1 MRRDAITTN
10 HAKNDTDSQTFL
22 GVITIG
28 SGIALI
34 SAILVTQFVAISAI
48 TSNVL
53 TLTENNI
60 IFFNNVALPTFALVL
75 SGIVLIILGLR
86 SLLISYLRIY
96 DKSKLATNSSIS
108 KLNST
113 VFCTKL
119 CILSIFRHNYY
130 SKIFWIS
137 TIAYFILY
145 LFSSNTVIYRQ
156 NSLLSLPQYALHA
169 PSVYVIGCCGTPGSF
184 PVITLFLNGNLGFVF
199 IPINVILS
207 IFLSILVGINISL
220 SSKSI
225 TVAFIRNSR
234 RYNSH
239 SKRGISCSLLGASS
253 GLFAACPTCA
263 VNFIYILIGTGITV
277 TAAGSSASAATV
289 TIGHLQ
295 PLFIAM
301 SFIALLVGPLIIT
314 RYSKL

>member
-1 MRRDAITTN
+1 M
-10 HAKNDTDSQTFL
+10 
-22 GVITIG
+22 
-28 SGIALI
+28 
-34 SAILVTQFVAISAI
+34 VTQFIAISAI

-53 TLTENNI
+53 TLTENSST
-60 IFFNNVALPTFALVL
+60 FFNNIALPTFALILL
-75 SGIVLIILGLR
+75 SIVLIVLGLR

-96 DKSKLATNSSIS
+96 DKSKLAANYNIG

-113 VFCTKL
+113 IFRTKL
-119 CILSIFRHNYY
+119 CIASIFRHSHY
-130 SKIFWIS
+130 SEIFWIS
-137 TIAYFILY
+137 TIAYFILF
-145 LFSSNTVIYRQ
+145 LFSSNTVVYRQ
-156 NSLLSLPQYALHA
+156 NSPLSLPQYNLHA

-184 PVITLFLNGNLGFVF
+184 PIITLYLNGSLGFVF

-207 IFLSILVGINISL
+207 VFLSVLFGLNISL
-220 SSKSI
+220 SFKSI
-225 TVAFIRNSR
+225 NVAFIRNSR

-263 VNFIYILIGTGITV
+263 VNFIFILIGTGVTI
-277 TAAGSSASAATV
+277 TAAGSSVSAATV

-301 SFIALLVGPLIIT
+301 SFIALIVGPLIIT